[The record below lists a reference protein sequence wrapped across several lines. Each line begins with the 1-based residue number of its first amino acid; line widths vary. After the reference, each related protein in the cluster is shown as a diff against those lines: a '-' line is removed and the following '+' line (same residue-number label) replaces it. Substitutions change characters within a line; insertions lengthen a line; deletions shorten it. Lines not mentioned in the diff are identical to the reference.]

1 MAEIESHRD
10 LTVWQ
15 RAVDLVTDAHPPSAP
30 PPSQRLRDMITVNGD
45 TMDWRDGMTV
55 AEILEIRNYIFRMIA
70 VQVNGELVPRGTY
83 GKAVVP
89 DGADVQVIHMI
100 SGG

>member
-1 MAEIESHRD
+1 
-10 LTVWQ
+10 
-15 RAVDLVTDAHPPSAP
+15 
-30 PPSQRLRDMITVNGD
+30 MITVNND
-45 TMDWRDGMTV
+45 PMDWRDGMTV
-55 AEILEIRNYIFRMIA
+55 ADILKARNYIFRMIA

-83 GKAVVP
+83 DRTAVP